1 MSKNLQALLKEFQEN
16 LNQETNQTI
25 RQAKELKSLQ
35 KAIAVV
41 AEAEWDNL
49 SDEEKK
55 EKIFENRGCF
65 RYQWCCR
72 GNRHIGN
79 RLYKVIHQSWEYRS
93 QKNPNSY
100 NRI

>member
-55 EKIFENRGCF
+55 ELGDIINDTE
-65 RYQWCCR
+65 
-72 GNRHIGN
+72 
-79 RLYKVIHQSWEYRS
+79 SWWYTEVA
-93 QKNPNSY
+93 
-100 NRI
+100 